1 MVHIMKSPLALAGL
15 LLSSVLSVDGAGRFT
30 PAAMISAPRRSTA
43 TPNEAGTLAIYSS
56 NTYNFTTHSRSYG
69 TYVLNLKDKKSTL
82 FTNSSAASD
91 VNWLGDGN
99 AIVWLSG
106 EDDGTTTIY
115 VGDAT
120 KPKAK

>member
-1 MVHIMKSPLALAGL
+1 
-15 LLSSVLSVDGAGRFT
+15 
-30 PAAMISAPRRSTA
+30 MISAPRRSAA